1 MNRSIVIAA
10 LVGVL
15 AVPATALA
23 GPQPTS
29 TDKRN
34 AQAECRAEAGERGTP
49 QREAFNARYGTN
61 RNKSNAFGKCVSSN
75 TREEHAERHAA
86 RTNAAKQCKAEREA
100 LGEQAF
106 RAKYGTNE
114 NKSNAFGKCV
124 SQRAK
129 ANKQAADQKDAEE
142 TEARQNAAEQ
152 CDAERGE
159 TAESRAAFRAKYG
172 TNRNKS
178 NAFGKCVSMHAKAQN
193 DPAPTPTS

>member
-15 AVPATALA
+15 AVPATAFA

-34 AQAECRAEAGERGTP
+34 AQRECRTEAGERGTP

-86 RTNAAKQCKAEREA
+86 HTNAAKQCKAERET

-106 RAKYGTNE
+106 RAKYGGGR
-114 NKSNAFGKCV
+114 NAYGKCV
-124 SQRAK
+124 STRAQ

-193 DPAPTPTS
+193 DPAPAPAPTS